1 MTDQEKTY
9 SQKLVDS
16 LRMEADLCAQ
26 CAGHGGESSGD
37 FFQAMALVGRKF
49 GAAADEIDR
58 LRAGLT
64 RIAEGYGGDVQS
76 LARNLLEGK
85 V

>member
-16 LRMEADLCAQ
+16 LRMEAELCAQ

-49 GAAADEIDR
+49 GAAAYEIDR
-58 LRAGLT
+58 LTAGLQL
-64 RIAEGYGGDVQS
+64 IADGYGGDVESFAQQ
-76 LARNLLEGK
+76 LLEGK